1 MNKFYC
7 ICVHLFLLAC
17 QLMVNAEI
25 FDSSSDL
32 DYSNQSS
39 SNDSVAECSINSLY
53 SWQCNNGQCIHIE
66 ELCDGVI
73 HCEDKSDETME
84 HCLDST
90 CPDYAFKCAYGGCI
104 SGNDRC
110 NGVRNCIDGSDELRY
125 LCDSSSDLF
134 QDLRGSCWTTY
145 PSIPPSE
152 QIAIL
157 VVENYFLFSSRVKP
171 VCLPSLENHPLLL
184 SEPHLNVGRGV
195 IRDTSREYLEFL
207 ISRMEGS
214 SFGSQQ
220 INTSIEYIRI
230 EKFIPFIKKEIKRY
244 DTIFAYGG
252 CISGNDRCNG
262 VRNCIDGS
270 DEIRYL
276 CDSSSDLFQDLRGS
290 CWLFSHMQCKS
301 GECIS
306 RDTMCDGIADCKDG
320 SDETMEICSIFDCP
334 DYTFRCGYGACV
346 PGIARC
352 NGIKDCLDGS
362 DEIPSHC
369 GVSALNATESQNGT
383 KITMPGTRRP
393 DYVTSR
399 IPIYTQAPPIQ
410 ESGVTSRGTPPTTSR
425 PFFVPST
432 PTQTSPTPSRPV
444 FMPSRPTQTSTTTSR
459 PFFVP
464 STPTQTSPTPSRP
477 VFMPSRPTQTSTTTS
492 RPFFVPSTPT
502 QTSRLP
508 TSTMRPSF
516 AGPARFCT
524 PNSVV
529 SGISTVASCSYNNTP
544 VSCYHNAPIGT
555 EAKIFCSPGYMR
567 KRLNLIDSMTMYC
580 NFDGVWNRPKFR
592 CIPRC
597 GVLSEEEKRNPIKPW
612 DVTVFRRSYSTLYLP
627 ICSGV
632 IVSAKIVLSAS
643 NCLLSGDGVYT
654 TDHLVYNVVEGYY
667 NNVYREGETTT
678 YPSIP
683 PTEQIAILVVENYFL
698 FSSRVKP
705 VCLPSLENHPLLLS
719 EPHLNVGRG
728 VIRDTSREYLEF
740 LISRM
745 EGSSFGS
752 QQINT
757 SIEYIRIEKFIPFIK
772 KEIKRYDTIL

>member
-7 ICVHLFLLAC
+7 IHVQLFLLAS

-90 CPDYAFKCAYGGCI
+90 CPDYAFKC
-104 SGNDRC
+104 
-110 NGVRNCIDGSDELRY
+110 
-125 LCDSSSDLF
+125 
-134 QDLRGSCWTTY
+134 
-145 PSIPPSE
+145 
-152 QIAIL
+152 
-157 VVENYFLFSSRVKP
+157 
-171 VCLPSLENHPLLL
+171 
-184 SEPHLNVGRGV
+184 
-195 IRDTSREYLEFL
+195 
-207 ISRMEGS
+207 
-214 SFGSQQ
+214 
-220 INTSIEYIRI
+220 
-230 EKFIPFIKKEIKRY
+230 
-244 DTIFAYGG
+244 AYGG

-410 ESGVTSRGTPPTTSR
+410 ESGVTSRGTPPTPSR

-432 PTQTSPTPSRPV
+432 PTHTSPTPSRPV
-444 FMPSRPTQTSTTTSR
+444 FVPSRPTQTSS
-459 PFFVP
+459 
-464 STPTQTSPTPSRP
+464 
-477 VFMPSRPTQTSTTTS
+477 TTS

-612 DVTVFRRSYSTLYLP
+612 DVTLFRRSHTTLYLP

-667 NNVYREGETTT
+667 NNVYREGETQRVMVHNISAVRVTT

-683 PTEQIAILVVENYFL
+683 PTDQIAILVVEDYFL

-757 SIEYIRIEKFIPFIK
+757 SIEYIRIEKFIPFIM